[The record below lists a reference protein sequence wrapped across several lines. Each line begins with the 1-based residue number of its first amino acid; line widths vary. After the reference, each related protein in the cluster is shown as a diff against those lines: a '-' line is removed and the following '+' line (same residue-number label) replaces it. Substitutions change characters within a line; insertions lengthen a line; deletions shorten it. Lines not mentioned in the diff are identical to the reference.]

1 MIRKIVKR
9 IKDEV
14 SARAPMPVDFKEK
27 KVNSIGDLLLQV
39 GAKGKHLAGFVIP
52 DDAADSYVSDIIDHI
67 IQRCK
72 NL

>member
-1 MIRKIVKR
+1 MIQKIVKR

-14 SARAPMPVDFKEK
+14 SAKTSVPIDYKEK
-27 KVNSIGDLLLQV
+27 KVNSTGDLLLQV

-52 DDAADSYVSDIIDHI
+52 DDAADSYVSDIINHI
-67 IQRCK
+67 IQKCK